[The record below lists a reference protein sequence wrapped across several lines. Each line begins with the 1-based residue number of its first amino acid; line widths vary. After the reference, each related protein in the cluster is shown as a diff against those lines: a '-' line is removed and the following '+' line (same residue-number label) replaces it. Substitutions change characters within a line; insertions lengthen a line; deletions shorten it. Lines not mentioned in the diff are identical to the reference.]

1 MSEYMGEVR
10 LMKLLVDKELDEKR
24 IPEFE
29 GNMRAWAMVAGIWL
43 LLAGVLITP

>member
-1 MSEYMGEVR
+1 MGEVR
-10 LMKLLVDKELDEKR
+10 LMELLIDKELDEER

-29 GNMRAWAMVAGIWL
+29 GNLRARAMILMVAGIRL